1 LSAADAYNETVGM
14 NGRPPVEQVEEIFRS
29 SLNIA
34 VPATETDLI
43 DGGFLDSL
51 ALVELVFQLEQQF
64 AIELPLD
71 ELDIE
76 NFRTVGQ
83 IAGLV
88 ESRAGGTH

>member
-1 LSAADAYNETVGM
+1 M
-14 NGRPPVEQVEEIFRS
+14 NGRPPVEHVNEIFRNG
-29 SLNIA
+29 LNID
-34 VPATETDLI
+34 VPAADTDLI

-71 ELDIE
+71 ELDVE
-76 NFRTVGQ
+76 NFRTVAQ

-88 ESRAGGTH
+88 ESRAGDR

>member
-1 LSAADAYNETVGM
+1 M
-14 NGRPPVEQVEEIFRS
+14 NGRQPLEHVNEIFQNG
-29 SLNIA
+29 LNID
-34 VPATETDLI
+34 VPAVDTDLI

-71 ELDIE
+71 ELDVE
-76 NFRTVGQ
+76 NFRTVAQ

-88 ESRAGGTH
+88 ESRAGDR

>member
-1 LSAADAYNETVGM
+1 LATPDAYGETVGM
-14 NGRPPVEQVEEIFRS
+14 NGRPPIEHVNEIFRNGLS
-29 SLNIA
+29 ID
-34 VPATETDLI
+34 VPAADTDLI

-71 ELDIE
+71 ELDVE
-76 NFRTVGQ
+76 NFRTVAQ

-88 ESRAGGTH
+88 ESRAGDR

>member
-1 LSAADAYNETVGM
+1 M
-14 NGRPPVEQVEEIFRS
+14 NGRPPIEHVNEIFANG
-29 SLNIA
+29 LNID
-34 VPATETDLI
+34 VPAADTDLI

-71 ELDIE
+71 ELDVE
-76 NFRTVGQ
+76 NFRTVAQ

-88 ESRAGGTH
+88 ESRAGDR

>member
-1 LSAADAYNETVGM
+1 M
-14 NGRPPVEQVEEIFRS
+14 NGRPSIEHVNEIFRNG
-29 SLNIA
+29 LNID
-34 VPATETDLI
+34 VPAPDTDLI

-71 ELDIE
+71 ELDVE
-76 NFRTVGQ
+76 NFRTVAQ

-88 ESRAGGTH
+88 ESRAGDR